1 MVNKIF
7 DFPGGTEPFVF
18 SSDDPQ
24 VKAEVTQ
31 LRNKYVDDRNKM
43 PINKIEEV
51 MLSDETEDGFI
62 RSFAFY
68 FLSSILCPA
77 SYCFGNMKFLYSLR
91 DVSAIPSLDFGQLA
105 LDFLR
110 EESERHFEMIMNR
123 PSIEEM
129 NKPSYIGGC
138 LPIWGIIYVDFVDFD
153 FIHNHQSTVDYSLP
167 RISHVKSEDF
177 KYLASVDRNYE
188 SRKNYG
194 VLPLRDISCT
204 PYANVVPVNSAPDAP
219 GVFNSVPSVEVNNGN
234 SMSEALIEN
243 KSIDSKNPDIIS
255 AVPSYTAKVEPDIKF
270 KPEPHLKSE
279 DPSNDVVK
287 NEPIRPKFENISVL
301 NSVYQTPIFP
311 VNGTPLN
318 TNPVEHPTT
327 SLPKHEEIF
336 LSTEAHDN
344 NFSTGVDPKR
354 SFILISSASPNER
367 VKHFEGTPIII
378 QDDSPITP
386 AGVTNEDIPASHC
399 DTSVGISM
407 NMDFV
412 VQQDF
417 STMNNSEAGPST
429 GTNTMEKKNRKK
441 RAAKVQ
447 SPEPAKKL
455 KISHEVDI
463 FFSKY
468 LWKPIFQ
475 EYTLFV
481 DIEGFPVSYENY
493 LNSFKARGE
502 IGDEVMNSFIQVLN
516 HESKM
521 SSEVKPYVKKY
532 CFTSYFTN
540 KFLVPLELFDPVS
553 CMREFDRINSEESL
567 WKQDLLYF
575 PTIKSNHWVV
585 LSINSLF
592 EKCHFFYPCGT
603 ILGTTQ
609 QELVYNLVSNYNM
622 LCKLSKKP
630 FKNVFS

>member
-1 MVNKIF
+1 MPVKLKIPMNLLEWIDRHMFGSKEPCFKHKNKTIKITKDMVNKIF

-24 VKAEVTQ
+24 VKAEVTE
-31 LRNKYVDDRNKM
+31 LRNKYVDYQNKM

-123 PSIEEM
+123 PSVEEM

-138 LPIWGIIYVDFVDFD
+138 LPIWGIIYLDFVDFD
-153 FIHNHQSTVDYSLP
+153 FIHNHQSTMDYSLP
-167 RISHVKSEDF
+167 RISHVKTEDF
-177 KYLASVDRNYE
+177 KYLALVDRNYE
-188 SRKNYG
+188 SRKFFG
-194 VLPLRDISCT
+194 VLLLRDISCT

-234 SMSEALIEN
+234 SMPEALIEN

-255 AVPSYTAKVEPDIKF
+255 AVPSYTAKFEPDIKF
-270 KPEPHLKSE
+270 KPESHLKSE
-279 DPSNDVVK
+279 APSNDVVK

-327 SLPKHEEIF
+327 SLPKEEEIF

-344 NFSTGVDPKR
+344 NFSTGVDAKR

-407 NMDFV
+407 NMDFI

-417 STMNNSEAGPST
+417 STMNNVEAGPST

-447 SPEPAKKL
+447 SPNHQRNSKSLTKW
-455 KISHEVDI
+455 IS
-463 FFSKY
+463 S
-468 LWKPIFQ
+468 
-475 EYTLFV
+475 
-481 DIEGFPVSYENY
+481 FPN
-493 LNSFKARGE
+493 
-502 IGDEVMNSFIQVLN
+502 I
-516 HESKM
+516 
-521 SSEVKPYVKKY
+521 
-532 CFTSYFTN
+532 
-540 KFLVPLELFDPVS
+540 
-553 CMREFDRINSEESL
+553 
-567 WKQDLLYF
+567 
-575 PTIKSNHWVV
+575 
-585 LSINSLF
+585 
-592 EKCHFFYPCGT
+592 
-603 ILGTTQ
+603 
-609 QELVYNLVSNYNM
+609 
-622 LCKLSKKP
+622 
-630 FKNVFS
+630 